1 MRRVYLVYLGK
12 LCSQLHNCS
21 RQANSNRT
29 MARPFHCRAFDK
41 LAFEEPYALDAEYLQ
56 TLTLFKT
63 KTSHFITQFCETKD
77 IFDDP
82 SSPFLFFIQN

>member
-1 MRRVYLVYLGK
+1 MRCVYLVYLDE
-12 LCSQLHNCS
+12 LCSQPHNCP

-29 MARPFHCRAFDK
+29 MAGLKYCRAFDK
-41 LAFEEPYALDAEYLQ
+41 LVWEEPYALDAEYLQ

-63 KTSHFITQFCETKD
+63 KTSHFITRFCETKD